1 MTDPY
6 LSGLVSENPFHKKLP
21 VSGSIAAVLSL
32 KYDKPAASDD
42 PVDRIFCLGFFEV
55 SSGGIV
61 VEGDTL
67 KIGDRVIGTV
77 AGFNSDHMPNHLNI
91 IEKTGT

>member
-32 KYDKPAASDD
+32 KYDKRGMKLMPQ
-42 PVDRIFCLGFFEV
+42 R
-55 SSGGIV
+55 SSV
-61 VEGDTL
+61 HS
-67 KIGDRVIGTV
+67 
-77 AGFNSDHMPNHLNI
+77 APQNSEYGAI
-91 IEKTGT
+91 